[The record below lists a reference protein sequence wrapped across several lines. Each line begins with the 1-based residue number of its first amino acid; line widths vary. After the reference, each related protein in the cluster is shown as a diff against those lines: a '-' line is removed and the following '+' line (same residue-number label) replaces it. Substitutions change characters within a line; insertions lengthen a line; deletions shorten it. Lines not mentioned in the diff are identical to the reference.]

1 MKLGMRV
8 IWAIP
13 IIASILIFT
22 LVLSQNTEALKS
34 EGNSLTE
41 VSSKKVCG
49 TSLCD
54 EPMSIAE
61 KIRLYLQKLSG
72 SESTVLQQ
80 GIDPRLMDPLKVKP
94 GTMPSREALS
104 VKQPE
109 QLIPQGEQFYAP
121 EGTDLKEML
130 SPFTNNLSELRE
142 MVANAPDRDNY
153 SSDADF
159 QKATDDFDNELD
171 SKFSQFHYNL
181 EEMST
186 STDINAIVQ
195 WVLREAY
202 MENMETMRDY
212 ADKVKFF
219 NEMKKDLRDKLTE
232 ARNVASDYQQYD
244 TTSGE
249 EIYPDEYG
257 RIKVKFPWILEE
269 LDYDPSKP
277 VVLKGVASSDSYG
290 VLIINKNDE
299 SGRHLLKILEIQ
311 LQDEIAKAEA
321 DRETLRNDRQMT
333 STQFENANQKATQ
346 YINMLSSVLKTMQEM
361 NKGIIQN
368 LR

>member
-1 MKLGMRV
+1 LGRGYRKLAIFSVLSV
-8 IWAIP
+8 IFVL
-13 IIASILIFT
+13 SIS

-61 KIRLYLQKLSG
+61 KIRLYLQQLSD
-72 SESTVLQQ
+72 SESTALQQ
-80 GIDPRLMDPLKVKP
+80 AIDPRLMVK
-94 GTMPSREALS
+94 SKESLS
-104 VKQPE
+104 VKQFEKVMMPKV
-109 QLIPQGEQFYAP
+109 EQFEKASEDTVLKSSAISAP
-121 EGTDLKEML
+121 FIPGGSVVSAAISGMAIMDVPTESGTQKILVFAGEGK
-130 SPFTNNLSELRE
+130 
-142 MVANAPDRDNY
+142 
-153 SSDADF
+153 
-159 QKATDDFDNELD
+159 
-171 SKFSQFHYNL
+171 
-181 EEMST
+181 
-186 STDINAIVQ
+186 DINGLVQ
-195 WVLREAY
+195 WVLRESY
-202 MENMETMRDY
+202 MGNLEDMKYYAEKVRYYNDVKKGMR
-212 ADKVKFF
+212 
-219 NEMKKDLRDKLTE
+219 ESLTE
-232 ARNVASDYQQYD
+232 IRQYQSEYAPIE
-244 TTSGE
+244 SE

-333 STQFENANQKATQ
+333 STQFENANQKSTQ

-361 NKGIIQN
+361 NQGITRN